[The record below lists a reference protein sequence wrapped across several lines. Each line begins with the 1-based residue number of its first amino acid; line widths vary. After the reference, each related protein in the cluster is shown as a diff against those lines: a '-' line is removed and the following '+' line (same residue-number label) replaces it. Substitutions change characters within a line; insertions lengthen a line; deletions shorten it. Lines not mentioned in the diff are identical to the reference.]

1 MAAPRWSSLSTN
13 QKLAALALLLG
24 AVALFARVER
34 GSRVSLDTR
43 ELASII
49 ENEDD
54 HVTVSELAAWI
65 IEGRSD
71 YRLVDLRSADEYSS
85 YHIPTAENLTPSA
98 LVEAP
103 FEPTEKIVLYSEGGI
118 HASQAWMLMRAKGSK
133 AVYTLKGGLDE
144 WKDEVLFPTLAA
156 DATPQAKARFE
167 RAAAIARFFGG
178 APRTASGA
186 EIATASAPEL
196 PRMEA
201 AAPAAG
207 VPAPARKKKKEGC

>member
-13 QKLAALALLLG
+13 QKLAVLALVLG
-24 AVALFARVER
+24 VVALFARVDS

-49 ENEDD
+49 EKEDD

-71 YRLVDLRSADEYSS
+71 YRLVDLRSAGEYST

-118 HASQAWMLMRAKGSK
+118 HASQAWMLMRAKGFR

-144 WKDEVLFPTLAA
+144 WKEEVLFPVLAA

-167 RAAAIARFFGG
+167 RAAAVARFFGG
-178 APRTASGA
+178 APRTAGGG
-186 EIATASAPEL
+186 EVV
-196 PRMEA
+196 A
-201 AAPAAG
+201 AAPAELPRIELAAPPAG
-207 VPAPARKKKKEGC
+207 APAPAKKKKKEGC